1 MKKHSITVLRRISV
15 IFVSL
20 LFVLSYNID
29 IQILEG
35 CLSGSRF
42 IGFHLID
49 QFVTL
54 QVLATHNAIPIN
66 LIIGTVTIVLFYL
79 AVGGRAFCGWA
90 CPYGL
95 ISELGEKLHFY
106 LVRKKIIKGGRELP
120 INRYWFFALWIGLSM
135 VSGLLVFEMFN
146 VVGILSRFFIYGASV
161 ASIFVLL
168 IFIGE
173 VFFVRRFWC
182 RKVCPIGST
191 YGLLNYISA
200 GRLAREGD
208 CNSCGRCSSGCIE
221 PSALLTFKGVATPE
235 DGKPLFIK
243 GSACTFCGRCIESC
257 PKGSIR
263 YVSRFKN
270 LV

>member
-1 MKKHSITVLRRISV
+1 MKKRWITVLRRISV

-20 LFVLSYNID
+20 FFVLSYRLD

-49 QFVTL
+49 PFITL
-54 QVLATHNAIPIN
+54 EVLATHNAIPVN

-79 AVGGRAFCGWA
+79 AVGGRAFCGWV

-106 LVRKKIIKGGRELP
+106 LIKKNLIKGGRSLP
-120 INRYWFFALWIGLSM
+120 INRYWFFTLWLGLSI
-135 VSGLLVFEMFN
+135 VSGLLVFEIFN
-146 VVGILSRFFIYGASV
+146 VVGILSRFLIYGASAAIIMV
-161 ASIFVLL
+161 ILVFV
-168 IFIGE
+168 GE
-173 VFFVRRFWC
+173 VLFVRRFWC
-182 RKVCPIGST
+182 RNVCPIGSA

-200 GRLAREGD
+200 GRLVRVGN

-221 PSALLTFKGVATPE
+221 PEQLLTFKGVECSP
-235 DGKPLFIK
+235 DGKPLYIK
-243 GSACTFCGRCIESC
+243 GSACTLCGRCIESC

-263 YVSRFKN
+263 YISRFKN